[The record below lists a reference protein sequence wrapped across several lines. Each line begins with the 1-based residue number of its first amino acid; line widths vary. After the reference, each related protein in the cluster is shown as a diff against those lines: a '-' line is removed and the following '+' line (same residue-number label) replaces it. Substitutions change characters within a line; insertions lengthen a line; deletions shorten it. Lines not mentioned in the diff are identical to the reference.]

1 MKNDSKDRVMTLN
14 ELASYLNVPK
24 STIYTLAQEGRS
36 LGKKS
41 GRKIGR
47 KIGKQWRF
55 AKAAIDRWL
64 DTEAKKSRT
73 A

>member
-1 MKNDSKDRVMTLN
+1 MKNDSKDHVMTLN

-41 GRKIGR
+41 GRKIG
-47 KIGKQWRF
+47 KQWRF

-73 A
+73 S

>member
-1 MKNDSKDRVMTLN
+1 MTNDANDQVMSLD
-14 ELASYLNVPK
+14 ELANYLKVPK
-24 STIYTLAQEGRS
+24 STLYKAVQEGRIP
-36 LGKKS
+36 GQ
-41 GRKIGR
+41 

-64 DTEAKKSRT
+64 DTEAKQNG

>member
-1 MKNDSKDRVMTLN
+1 MKNDSKDHVMTLN
-14 ELASYLNVPK
+14 ELASYLKVPK

-36 LGKKS
+36 LGKKT
-41 GRKIGR
+41 GQKM
-47 KIGKQWRF
+47 GKQWRF